1 MRGRY
6 LRLWLGGSVA
16 VLAIALALFG
26 WHAVVPAFGPAT
38 YSYEETTAQAA
49 DLPIDVPS
57 SGQRL
62 GVRFNLHVSAL
73 HPTWFAVRP
82 DDCLESITVN
92 GWPVPIREPL
102 CFPDE
107 RAISLAGALQRGD
120 NDVEVHILDHGG
132 RGGLGVAVAIGDP
145 LFLGVMGFVGLLVTT
160 LIGYAFVALGARRLA
175 VPAVVTIVV
184 GLAVRLPLITHTG
197 YGFDT
202 GLNAHWGK
210 SAVVL
215 GIGPSYLHQI
225 DDTMLPN
232 YPPLGMAVFAATG
245 RAYRALLSP
254 TYDVGMRECLA
265 FSKLPAVFAD
275 VATALVLLG
284 LVARISARRYAPWVA
299 GIGYAL
305 QPSVFYDSAVWG
317 QVDSIFSL
325 AVVGALAAALGRRWV
340 LMGALF
346 SAAVLLKFQAIVA
359 LPTIVALCFIERR
372 VVAQASLGALAPALL
387 VAAILRSWRALLAVH
402 GVYAHSSG
410 FFPVLSMNAY
420 NAWIALYGSG
430 SRDHTDAA
438 ALLGWLTYRHVGL
451 AVFGGFAAAAAAL
464 GARRLRRA
472 TTLPAR
478 AWALFAAPAVTV
490 YAFYLFNTEMHE
502 RYLFLLMPV
511 GVPMVFAGPGLRS
524 YLAASSLFFLNLVGV
539 LPWTSL
545 DQAAFKEFPTLPSV
559 IGACNVLVFLTMSRM
574 LARGRWRAPRAL
586 ASGGVATMLRL
597 SGAGTGWPTTGRPV
611 DRAEE

>member
-1 MRGRY
+1 MRGPY
-6 LRLWLGGSVA
+6 LRLSLAGSVA

-38 YSYEETTAQAA
+38 YSYEQGMAQAG
-49 DLPIDVPS
+49 DLPIDVAS

-62 GVRFNLHVSAL
+62 EIRFNVHVSML
-73 HPTWFAVRP
+73 HPTLFAVRP

-92 GWPVPIREPL
+92 GSPVPIREPL

-107 RAISLAGALQRGD
+107 GTISLARALQRGD
-120 NDVEVHILDHGG
+120 NDVEMHILDHGG
-132 RGGLGVAVAIGDP
+132 RGGLGVAVSIGDP
-145 LFLGVMGFVGLLVTT
+145 LFLGVIGFVCLLGTV
-160 LIGYAFVALGARRLA
+160 LIGYALLTLGERRLA
-175 VPAVVTIVV
+175 VPALVTIVV
-184 GLAVRLPLITHTG
+184 GLALRVPLITHTG

-232 YPPLGMAVFAATG
+232 YPPLSMAVFAATG

-265 FSKLPAVFAD
+265 FSKLPAVVAD
-275 VATALVLLG
+275 VATALLLLG
-284 LVARISARRYAPWVA
+284 LVGRISAHRCAPWVA

-305 QPSVFYDSAVWG
+305 QPAVFYDSAVWG

-325 AVVGALAAALGRRWV
+325 AIVGALVAALSRRWV
-340 LMGALF
+340 MMGAMF
-346 SAAVLLKFQAIVA
+346 SAGVLLKFQAIVA
-359 LPTIVALCFIERR
+359 LPMMVALCAIERR
-372 VVAQASLGALAPALL
+372 VIARALLGALVPALL
-387 VAAILRSWRALLAVH
+387 VPAILRSWPALLAVRD
-402 GVYAHSSG
+402 VYAHSSG

-420 NAWIALYGSG
+420 DAWFALYGSG
-430 SRDHTDAA
+430 ARDHADAA
-438 ALLGWLTYRHVGL
+438 AILGPLTYRHVGL
-451 AVFGGFAAAAAAL
+451 AVFGGFAAAAAVL

-478 AWALFAAPAVTV
+478 AWALFAVPAVTV

-511 GVPMVFAGPGLRS
+511 GVPMVFAGPGLRP
-524 YLAASSLFFLNLVGV
+524 YLAASSLFFLNLLGV

-545 DQAAFKEFPTLPSV
+545 DRAAFKEFSTLPSV
-559 IGACNVLVFLTMSRM
+559 IGVCNVLVFLTMFRM
-574 LARGRWRAPRAL
+574 LARGQWRRHGPLPWVAL
-586 ASGGVATMLRL
+586 TMPSLADR
-597 SGAGTGWPTTGRPV
+597 GTGWPTGGRP
-611 DRAEE
+611 ANPGEG